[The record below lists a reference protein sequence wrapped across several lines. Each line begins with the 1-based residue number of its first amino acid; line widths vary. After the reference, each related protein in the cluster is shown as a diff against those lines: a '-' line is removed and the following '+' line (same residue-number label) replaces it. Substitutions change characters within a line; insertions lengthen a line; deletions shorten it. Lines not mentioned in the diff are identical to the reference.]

1 MAAPDFLVVGHLV
14 QDKVVVGYRLGGTAA
29 YASLTAHR
37 LGLRTAVLTR
47 AAADLDLSSLPRE
60 IEVHRLPSS
69 QTTVFENIY
78 SGGHRPGGR
87 ALRGSPSARTQYVW
101 AKAESIAAADVP
113 AELASAR
120 IVLLGPVV
128 GEVEDEV
135 ARRFSGSL
143 VGICAQGWLRTVA
156 ADGRVGQ
163 LSPRQWRPSASGG
176 FQAVFVSEEDL
187 PPAETEETLAGW
199 AAQAPLIFF
208 TLGYR
213 GSRLWWDG
221 RWQEV
226 PGFPAREVDPTGSG
240 DVFAAAFLARY
251 LETDDVAQA
260 ALFAAAAAAVSV
272 EAVGTAGV
280 PTRAQVEERL
290 RCQDEGKEEP

>member
-14 QDKVVVGYRLGGTAA
+14 QDKVAGGYRLGGTAA

-47 AAADLDLSSLPRE
+47 AAADLDLSSLPAGQAGLPPE

-78 SGGHRPGGR
+78 SGGHR
-87 ALRGSPSARTQYVW
+87 TQYVW
-101 AKAESIAAADVP
+101 AKAESITAADVP

-120 IVLLGPVV
+120 VVLLGPVV

-135 ARRFSGSL
+135 ARCFPGSL

-156 ADGRVGQ
+156 ADGRVGR
-163 LSPRQWRPSASGG
+163 LSPRHWRPPTSGG
-176 FQAVFVSEEDL
+176 LQAVFVSEEDL
-187 PPAETEETLAGW
+187 PPAETEETLARW

-260 ALFAAAAAAVSV
+260 SLFAAAAAAVSV
-272 EAVGTAGV
+272 EAVGIAGV

-290 RCQDEGKEEP
+290 RRQNEGKDQP

>member
-14 QDKVVVGYRLGGTAA
+14 QDKVAGGYRLGGTAA

-47 AAADLDLSSLPRE
+47 VAADLDLSSLPPE
-60 IEVHRLPSS
+60 IEVHRLPSP

-78 SGGHRPGGR
+78 SGGH
-87 ALRGSPSARTQYVW
+87 RTQYVW

-135 ARRFSGSL
+135 ARCFPGSL

-176 FQAVFVSEEDL
+176 LQAVFVSEEDL

-272 EAVGTAGV
+272 EAVGIAGV
-280 PTRAQVEERL
+280 PTRAEVEERL
-290 RCQDEGKEEP
+290 RC